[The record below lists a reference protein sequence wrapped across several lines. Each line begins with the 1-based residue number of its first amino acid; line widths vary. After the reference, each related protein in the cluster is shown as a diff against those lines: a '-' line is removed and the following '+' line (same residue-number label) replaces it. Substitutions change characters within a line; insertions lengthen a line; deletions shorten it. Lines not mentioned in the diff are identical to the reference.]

1 MASSKWVLIFNEKT
15 RSQNLVWMVILRRR
29 EADGSPSPLGF
40 HTGLPPALSGWRV
53 AHRWSPSHMD
63 TKFDQ
68 VWSGWFTFQIG
79 ATSLASWKQAFLY
92 VIIVWN
98 PSAFPSYRNANKSQ
112 NKRLCDHNIPH
123 CRDLS
128 KFQANGFG
136 QFIYLPQ
143 STDRQADQNKE
154 WNSGTSSTCSKKGCW
169 MSGMLLDGF
178 KPLSGWWWMVFSNSV
193 LLQLIVERIYEAIH
207 N

>member
-1 MASSKWVLIFNEKT
+1 MGFNFQRKKQDLKIWCGWWSFGVEKQMDHQAPWVSTLAFL
-15 RSQNLVWMVILRRR
+15 Q
-29 EADGSPSPLGF
+29 
-40 HTGLPPALSGWRV
+40 HCQGWRV